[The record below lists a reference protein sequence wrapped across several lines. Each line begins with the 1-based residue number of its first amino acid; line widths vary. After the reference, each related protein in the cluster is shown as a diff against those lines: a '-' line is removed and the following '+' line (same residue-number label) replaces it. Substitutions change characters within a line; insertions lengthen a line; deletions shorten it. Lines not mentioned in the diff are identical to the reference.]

1 VASYNTI
8 HPLSHVGGDRG
19 TTVLNTNARL
29 VEVINAYEALE
40 LAAKTRLSEMAS
52 MRIERE
58 KLRQDCAKGTTTVN
72 ELSEAL
78 ALLQPDETYS
88 SHGAMAK
95 ELLDK
100 ELGLTYSVRSLLW
113 LMLSTYLI
121 PIEPVS

>member
-8 HPLSHVGGDRG
+8 HPLAHVGGAQRKI
-19 TTVLNTNARL
+19 VLNTNARL
-29 VEVINAYEALE
+29 VKVINAYEALE
-40 LAAKTRLSEMAS
+40 LAAKARLSEVAS
-52 MRIERE
+52 MRIEWE

-78 ALLQPDETYS
+78 ALLQPDETYLL
-88 SHGAMAK
+88 HGTMAK

-100 ELGLTYSVRSLLW
+100 ELALTCSVRSHLW